1 MSYNS
6 MSESRKWYVCSVLIM
21 ALMVSLPSVDAAP
34 VEVRYPEGV
43 SQGFVILHSLEGTKL
58 AQGELRQVASGSDRL
73 VSRLTFRFL
82 DGSLHDETVVF
93 SQKRVFALVSYR
105 LVQQGPSFPDAM
117 DISLNRESGQYTV
130 RQTERGS
137 EEYLFT
143 GQLHLPSDIYNGMAI
158 VILKNLEGQLSETI
172 HMVGFMPDPKL
183 FEVQITPVGTER
195 IHAGGIKKQVIHYAL
210 KPKLGWF
217 LRSLAFLLQRAPP
230 EYHLWIL
237 KEDVPAFM
245 RFEGPLYP
253 DGPTWRIEQVS
264 PHSRQNHN

>member
-1 MSYNS
+1 
-6 MSESRKWYVCSVLIM
+6 M
-21 ALMVSLPSVDAAP
+21 ALILRVPFVDAAP
-34 VEVRYPEGV
+34 VEVRYLEGV
-43 SQGFVILHSLEGTKL
+43 TQGFVILSSLEGTRL
-58 AQGELRQVASGSDRL
+58 AQGELRQVASGSDRI

-82 DGSLHDETVVF
+82 DGSVHDETVVF
-93 SQKRVFALVSYR
+93 SQKGMFALVSYR
-105 LVQQGPSFPDAM
+105 LVQRGLSFPVAM

-137 EEYLFT
+137 EERLFT
-143 GQLHLPSDIYNGMAI
+143 GQLHLPSDIYNGMAM
-158 VILKNLEGQLSETI
+158 VVLKNLEGQMNETI